1 MTSQIENNPNQ
12 TLLAIVNHIVT
23 QHPEL
28 AKQIEQIVQN
38 IHGGRDGA
46 AARQQDNLL
55 NEIIIWG
62 KCGYAAPSPHF
73 IKQSILL
80 RNALP
85 NSIWVETG
93 TYLGH
98 TTKELCKHGS
108 FVYSIEPEPTL
119 YSNAVEYFKSYQN
132 VEILKGLSEEIFPS
146 LLPKLSGNINFWLD
160 GHYSAGITHKGPKD
174 TPILDELE
182 HISENLNHL
191 QKVCVMVDDI
201 RCFNP
206 DLVEYSA
213 YPSLNVLVDWANKN
227 GLSWHIEHDI
237 FVARTKA

>member
-1 MTSQIENNPNQ
+1 MISQIQSSPQQ
-12 TLLAIVNHIVT
+12 TLLEMVNHIVV

-28 AKQIEQIVQN
+28 ASQMWEIVHN
-38 IHGGRDGA
+38 VRNDGDA
-46 AARQQDNLL
+46 ATTRPQDNLL
-55 NEIIIWG
+55 NEFINWG

-73 IKQSILL
+73 IKQSVLL

-132 VEILKGLSEEIFPS
+132 VEILKGLSEEIFPL

-160 GHYSAGITHKGPKD
+160 GHYSSGITHKGPQD
-174 TPILDELE
+174 TPILDELAY
-182 HISENLNHL
+182 ISENLNRL

-213 YPSLNVLVDWANKN
+213 YPSLNVLVDWGNKN